1 LKIVICHHCSVCKG
15 TRGTEHLTTVRRRE
29 ASQCS
34 ALDEQ
39 L

>member
-15 TRGTEHLTTVRRRE
+15 TRGTEPLTTARRRE
-29 ASQCS
+29 TSQRS